1 MTVRILLSVALGI
14 LFAAPEAA
22 MAGKFTKQAIDMQ
35 NVPVPV
41 RRELVP
47 QKNTESL
54 PGLTIE
60 EFLGQKQARIQDI
73 NKRQIVHLRHIIQ
86 LSGADDA
93 QLPDYYFRLGELF
106 AENFRYWNS
115 LARSLDEPI
124 FRAEHASTSAA
135 EVRRGTQ

>member
-1 MTVRILLSVALGI
+1 MTVRILLSVALGV

-35 NVPVPV
+35 NVPVPI
-41 RRELVP
+41 RRELAP
-47 QKNTESL
+47 QKNTQ

-60 EFLGQKQARIQDI
+60 EFLGQKQARIHDI
-73 NKRQIVHLRHIIQ
+73 NKRQIVHLKNIIQ
-86 LSGADDA
+86 LASPDDA

-106 AENFRYWNS
+106 AENYRYWDH

-124 FRAEHASTSAA
+124 FRAEHATTSAA

>member
-47 QKNTESL
+47 PKNTESL

-106 AENFRYWNS
+106 AENFRYWNN
-115 LARSLDEPI
+115 LARSLDEAI